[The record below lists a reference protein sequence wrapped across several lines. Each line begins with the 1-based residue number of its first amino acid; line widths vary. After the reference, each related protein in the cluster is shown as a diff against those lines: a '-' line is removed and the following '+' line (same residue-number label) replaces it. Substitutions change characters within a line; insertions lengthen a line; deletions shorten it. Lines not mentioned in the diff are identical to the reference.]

1 MKKIASIIAVVASV
15 TLLCGT
21 AISNAQDRE
30 RLHAAVPQ
38 MEGAR
43 RGEGP
48 TKGDGDRAHL
58 HRPAVI
64 VVAGPIFV
72 SPAYGP
78 YFQPPPKEPYR
89 KLAWVYFYLGEFSK
103 SLPARQDCPN
113 GWGLGPQVR
122 TVRGPILGI

>member
-1 MKKIASIIAVVASV
+1 MKKSALIFVVVAALD
-15 TLLCGT
+15 LLCGT

-64 VVAGPIFV
+64 VVAVPIFV
-72 SPAYGP
+72 GPAYGS
-78 YFQPPPKEPYR
+78 YYQPPPIDAYR
-89 KLAWVYFYLGEFSK
+89 TLDGFYYYCVEFADYY
-103 SLPARQDCPN
+103 PALQDCPN
-113 GWGLGPQVR
+113 GWRLVP
-122 TVRGPILGI
+122 